1 METTPTL
8 DATTMETIIA
18 RIKTLTYEKKQL
30 CLEQKELEQE
40 LAYSKR
46 LCENREFID
55 ETFDNLHYL
64 QRENILEGAPQY
76 LHGLIHELTTRGK
89 LYVKDT
95 LALEKHKAQLLQKV
109 KTRIANYNKEIAE
122 QMALLG
128 ITDINI

>member
-8 DATTMETIIA
+8 EATTMETIIA

-40 LAYSKR
+40 IAYGRRICDNKDI
-46 LCENREFID
+46 ID
-55 ETFDNLHYL
+55 EAFDNLHYL

-76 LHGLIHELTTRGK
+76 LHGLINELTTRGK

-95 LALEKHKAQLLQKV
+95 LALLNHKCKALPNV

-128 ITDINI
+128 ITDI